1 MLLMVHRMLMPLE
14 VVLVHL
20 MACMPVGLPVGFV
33 ARVNFSDFFF
43 FFFEKRLF
51 ALFKGNF
58 LRSEN

>member
-43 FFFEKRLF
+43 FFSK
-51 ALFKGNF
+51 NVF
-58 LRSEN
+58 LPYLRAIF

>member
-43 FFFEKRLF
+43 FFFRKTSF
-51 ALFKGNF
+51 CPI
-58 LRSEN
+58 